1 MIINTLVILLM
12 LSGLL
17 LFLGT
22 TVGLLRF
29 PDFYTR
35 VHAAGKGDTLSTALM
50 LAGLVLFLLKDFNG
64 ETVVTAIKLSLI
76 VFFVFLASPTAT
88 HAIIDAGYEAGV
100 PYWTKRKLPEQQA
113 GEHYVGPE
121 RYREDRQI

>member
-1 MIINTLVILLM
+1 MIIDILVIILM
-12 LSGLL
+12 LSGMI

-50 LAGLVLFLLKDFNG
+50 LAGLILYLLRDFNG
-64 ETVVTAIKLSLI
+64 ETLLTAVKLSLI

-88 HAIIDAGYEAGV
+88 HAIIDAGYEARV
-100 PYWTKRKLPEQQA
+100 PYWSKHNMGESGEPDQDGEQ
-113 GEHYVGPE
+113 P
-121 RYREDRQI
+121 RPDRQI